1 MGLVLNNST
10 VEVNDR
16 ESYSTYHLARHP
28 ELYEVQ
34 RTNNFE
40 FIVTDLEG
48 LTKVGEG
55 VNTSP
60 NFTTDGSLAGS
71 GLGANSNVLR
81 IAVSSSSVPHFSQDA
96 IEVKRGNNT
105 LKYAGTPKF
114 DSHTVKFY
122 DYIGAD
128 AKEILMAWQAKS
140 YNTTTQKV
148 GIASDY
154 KKDCYLKEYTPDW
167 QLVRSW
173 ILHGC
178 WIGAIQEDEYDSD
191 SNNVKKINC
200 TINYDWAEIDY
211 SGA

>member
-10 VEVNDR
+10 VDVNDR

-96 IEVKRGNNT
+96 LEVKRGNNT
-105 LKYAGTPKF
+105 LKYGNGCGFILRNGDDYAFHGTEGK
-114 DSHTVKFY
+114 T
-122 DYIGAD
+122 G
-128 AKEILMAWQAKS
+128 
-140 YNTTTQKV
+140 V
-148 GIASDY
+148 GD
-154 KKDCYLKEYTPDW
+154 
-167 QLVRSW
+167 
-173 ILHGC
+173 
-178 WIGAIQEDEYDSD
+178 
-191 SNNVKKINC
+191 
-200 TINYDWAEIDY
+200 
-211 SGA
+211 